1 MSSPMKNKLTTLNQD
16 AAAVGTYFNDT
27 GVDYEFKIYVNDNL
41 KLTQN
46 GTSPFAGFKTI
57 KLNKNIPIK
66 ENDTFKVVFKSN
78 NVPYQDETR
87 QHLLSGMSYV
97 SSDGNTWSDLSK
109 QNQTVCLKVYTK
121 ESNTP
126 IISEDLVKIYKNES
140 QFEVDVVKRTK
151 Q

>member
-1 MSSPMKNKLTTLNQD
+1 
-16 AAAVGTYFNDT
+16 
-27 GVDYEFKIYVNDNL
+27 
-41 KLTQN
+41 
-46 GTSPFAGFKTI
+46 
-57 KLNKNIPIK
+57 
-66 ENDTFKVVFKSN
+66 
-78 NVPYQDETR
+78 
-87 QHLLSGMSYV
+87 MSYV